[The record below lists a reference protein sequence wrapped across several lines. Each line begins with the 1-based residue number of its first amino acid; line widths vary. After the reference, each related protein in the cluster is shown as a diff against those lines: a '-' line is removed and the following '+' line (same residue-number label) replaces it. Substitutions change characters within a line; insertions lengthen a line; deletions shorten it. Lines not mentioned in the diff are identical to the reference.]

1 MKVTAFVIILCIVFA
16 CKDNSN
22 RFKKTAEVKQSFNKE
37 SIINPALPK
46 IKKTILLGKF
56 DYKTH
61 PDFVQV
67 DLKLSSKKIYL
78 QNEAYEAFLKMQ
90 RAALY
95 DTIQLIIVS
104 GTRNF
109 KEQKAI
115 WNRKWNRYNNLKSI
129 DRIKKILEYSSI
141 PSTSRHHWGTDLDL
155 NNLNN
160 SYFTSGKGKKIYNW
174 LINNANK
181 YDFYQVYTDKIN
193 GRTGYN
199 LERWHWSYL
208 PLASTYLEQY
218 NTTVNYSDIDGFKG
232 SDLSEDIKVIPAFV
246 NGVSKKVKTF
256 KKPIRGNY

>member
-1 MKVTAFVIILCIVFA
+1 
-16 CKDNSN
+16 
-22 RFKKTAEVKQSFNKE
+22 
-37 SIINPALPK
+37 
-46 IKKTILLGKF
+46 
-56 DYKTH
+56 
-61 PDFVQV
+61 
-67 DLKLSSKKIYL
+67 
-78 QNEAYEAFLKMQ
+78 MQ

-129 DRIKKILEYSSI
+129 DRIKKILEYSSM

-181 YDFYQVYTDKIN
+181 YGFYQVYTDKIN

>member
-109 KEQKAI
+109 EEQKAI
-115 WNRKWNRYNNLKSI
+115 WNRKWNRYNNLKPI
-129 DRIKKILEYSSI
+129 DRIKKILEYSSM

-160 SYFTSGKGKKIYNW
+160 SYFTSGKGKKYI
-174 LINNANK
+174 I
-181 YDFYQVYTDKIN
+181 
-193 GRTGYN
+193 G
-199 LERWHWSYL
+199 
-208 PLASTYLEQY
+208 
-218 NTTVNYSDIDGFKG
+218 
-232 SDLSEDIKVIPAFV
+232 
-246 NGVSKKVKTF
+246 
-256 KKPIRGNY
+256 